1 MIDWSDAA
9 LVDAARAFGLVL
21 RDLGPAALDIA
32 LAAYRP
38 GDEARL
44 WERAQLVREAA
55 RSGLDEL
62 DPRHR

>member
-1 MIDWSDAA
+1 
-9 LVDAARAFGLVL
+9 VL

-44 WERAQLVREAA
+44 WGRAQLVREAA